1 MRLSSLL
8 SKLLL
13 LCLSLGVVGIL
24 VATFAFITAYPQLP
38 PVTALTDYSPKLPL
52 RIYSREGI
60 LIGEFGQENREFIGI
75 ESVPSL
81 LKNAIIASE
90 DEHFLEHH
98 GIDFYGIGRAAIANL
113 SARGARQGASTITM
127 QVARN
132 FFLSSEKTF
141 TRKFNEALLAIKIE
155 RHLTKDQ
162 ILELYIN
169 QIYLGQR
176 AFGFAAAS
184 KVYFGKTLSQAS
196 LAEISMLS
204 GLPKA
209 PSKYNPVVNL
219 KRAKQRQSYVLNR
232 MFGLGFISDRDLE
245 AAKTERLKV
254 SSARPNPSRHAE
266 FFVEMVR
273 QELTEQYGDE
283 AYTKGLN
290 VHTTLSV
297 KHQEAGFQ
305 ALKKGLETHDQRQGY
320 RGPLATLH
328 IPSRIDDEVLEEF
341 LHDFE
346 KLEDLTPAV
355 VLDITPSA
363 IESYTKGVGFVTLS
377 GKGTQFG
384 SLDLLVG
391 SESVSPLKKGDLI
404 YVRKNNNEPWAL
416 SQLPAAEGT
425 VVSID
430 SDTGAIH
437 ALVGGYNFYRNK
449 FNHVTQAKRQPGSS
463 FKPFIYSAAL
473 ERGFTPGTIID
484 DAPFEIDESQTG
496 FKHWDPQNY
505 DGEFAGPISLRYA
518 LAKSKN
524 LVAIRILQAITPN
537 YARNFLSRFG
547 FNPKHHPPYLT
558 MALGAG
564 STTPLEMARG
574 YAVFANGG
582 YLVEPHFITRIEDI
596 EGNLLFKPKPQQAK
610 TTSDRMINERNVF
623 TMNSLLRGVIQNG
636 TGIRAKSLGRKDLAG
651 KTGTTNDNID
661 AWFAGFQ
668 RRIVAITWVGKD
680 QPEPLGDKET
690 GSKAALPIWIDY
702 MEVALKGIPEET
714 PPNPPEGIRS
724 VMINPKTGLPTDNDG
739 VLEYF
744 YDENAPSK
752 NSGMFF

>member
-1 MRLSSLL
+1 MRFSTVL

-13 LCLSLGVVGIL
+13 VCLGLGVVGIL
-24 VATFAFITAYPQLP
+24 VTTFAFVTTYPQLP
-38 PVTALTDYSPKLPL
+38 PVNKLTDYQPKLPL

-60 LIGEFGQENREFIGI
+60 LIGEFGEELREFIGI
-75 ESVPSL
+75 DSVPQSL
-81 LKNAIIASE
+81 KDAIIASE
-90 DEHFLEHH
+90 DEHFWEHH
-98 GIDFYGIGRAAIANL
+98 GIDFLGIGRAALANL
-113 SARGARQGASTITM
+113 SAGGARQGASTITM

-141 TRKFNEALLAIKIE
+141 ARKFNEALLAIKIE
-155 RHLTKDQ
+155 RNLTKNQ

-169 QIYLGQR
+169 QIYLGRR

-184 KVYFGKTLSQAS
+184 KVYFGKPLSQAS
-196 LAEISMLS
+196 LAEISMLA

-209 PSKYNPVVNL
+209 PSKYNPLVNL
-219 KRAKQRQSYVLNR
+219 KRAKQRQAYVLKR
-232 MFGLGFISDRDLE
+232 MSSLGFVSDRELE
-245 AAKTERLKV
+245 EAKVARLEL
-254 SSARPNPSRHAE
+254 SSVRVNPSRHSE

-273 QELTEQYGDE
+273 QALTEQYGKE
-283 AYTKGLN
+283 AYTRGLN

-297 KHQEAGFQ
+297 EHQEAGFR
-305 ALKKGLETHDQRQGY
+305 ALKNGLEAHDQREGY
-320 RGPLATLH
+320 RGPIAT
-328 IPSRIDDEVLEEF
+328 IDIRARVNDDTLEEVLDDLERF
-341 LHDFE
+341 
-346 KLEDLTPAV
+346 EDLNPAV
-355 VLDITPSA
+355 VVDITSSTIKA
-363 IESYTKGVGFVTLS
+363 YTKDVGFVTLS
-377 GKGTQFG
+377 DKGTQFG

-404 YVRKNNNEPWAL
+404 YIRKNNNGFWLL
-416 SQLPAAEGT
+416 SQLPLAEGA

-430 SDTGAIH
+430 SDTGAIY
-437 ALVGGYNFYRNK
+437 ALVGGYNFYRNE
-449 FNHVTQAKRQPGSS
+449 FNHVTQARRQPGSS

-484 DAPFEIDESQTG
+484 DAPLQIDG
-496 FKHWDPQNY
+496 WAPQNV
-505 DGEFAGPISLRYA
+505 DEEFAGPISLRDA

-547 FNPKHHPPYLT
+547 FNPKHHPPNLT

-596 EGNLLFKPKPQQAK
+596 EGNLLFKPKSRQTK
-610 TTSDRMINERNVF
+610 TTSDPMIDARNVF
-623 TMNSLLRGVIQNG
+623 TMNSLLQGVIQNG
-636 TGIRAKSLGRKDLAG
+636 TGMRAQYLGRKDLAG

-680 QPEPLGDKET
+680 QPESLGYNET
-690 GSKAALPIWIDY
+690 GSKVALPIWIDY
-702 MEVALKGIPEET
+702 MKVALKRIPQEEPPT
-714 PPNPPEGIRS
+714 PPGGIRS
-724 VMINPKTGLPTDNDG
+724 VLINPTTGLPTDKDG

-744 YDENAPSK
+744 YDENAPSED
-752 NSGMFF
+752 SVIFF

>member
-1 MRLSSLL
+1 MRLSSLF
-8 SKLLL
+8 SKFLL
-13 LCLSLGVVGIL
+13 LCFSLGVISIL
-24 VATFAFITAYPQLP
+24 VATFAFVAAYPQLP
-38 PVTALTDYSPKLPL
+38 PVTALTNYQPKLPL
-52 RIYSREGI
+52 RIYSREGV
-60 LIGEFGQENREFIGI
+60 LIGEFGQEHREFIGI
-75 ESVPSL
+75 SSVPEL
-81 LKNAIIASE
+81 LKNAIIAAE

-98 GIDFYGIGRAAIANL
+98 GIDFFGIGRAAIANL

-155 RHLTKDQ
+155 RNLTKNQ

-184 KVYFGKTLSQAS
+184 KIYFGKPLSQAS
-196 LAEISMLS
+196 LAEISMLA

-219 KRAKQRQSYVLNR
+219 KRAKQRQIYVLNR
-232 MFGLGFISDRDLE
+232 MFGLSFISDKELE
-245 AAKTERLKV
+245 VAKTAKLEL
-254 SSARPNPSRHAE
+254 SSARLNPSRHAE

-273 QELTEQYGDE
+273 RALTEQYGKE
-283 AYTKGLN
+283 AYTRGLN

-305 ALKKGLETHDQRQGY
+305 ALKKGLEAHDQREGY
-320 RGPLATLH
+320 RGSIAT
-328 IPSRIDDEVLEEF
+328 IDMPAKIDDEALEEL
-341 LHDFE
+341 LHDLE
-346 KLEDLTPAV
+346 KFEDLTPAV
-355 VLDITPSA
+355 VIDITQST
-363 IESYTKGVGFVTLS
+363 IEAYTKGVGLITLS
-377 GKGTQFG
+377 DKGTQFG
-384 SLDLLVG
+384 SSDLLVG
-391 SESVSPLKKGDLI
+391 SESVSPLEKGDLI
-404 YVRKNNNEPWAL
+404 YVRKNKIGFWLL
-416 SQLPAAEGT
+416 SQLPAAEGA

-496 FKHWDPQNY
+496 FQPWDPQNY
-505 DGEFAGPISLRYA
+505 GGEFAGPINLRYA

-537 YARNFLSRFG
+537 YARSFLSRFG

-596 EGNLLFKPKPQQAK
+596 EGNPLFKRKSRKIK
-610 TTSDRMINERNVF
+610 TTSDRVINARNVF
-623 TMNSLLRGVIQNG
+623 TMNSLLQGVIQNG
-636 TGIRAKSLGRKDLAG
+636 TGIRAKSLDRKDLAG

-702 MEVALKGIPEET
+702 MKVALKDIPKER
-714 PPNPPEGIRS
+714 PPTPPEGIRS
-724 VMINPKTGLPTDNDG
+724 VLIDPTTGLPTDNDG

-752 NSGMFF
+752 NSGILF

>member
-305 ALKKGLETHDQRQGY
+305 A
-320 RGPLATLH
+320 
-328 IPSRIDDEVLEEF
+328 
-341 LHDFE
+341 
-346 KLEDLTPAV
+346 
-355 VLDITPSA
+355 
-363 IESYTKGVGFVTLS
+363 
-377 GKGTQFG
+377 
-384 SLDLLVG
+384 
-391 SESVSPLKKGDLI
+391 
-404 YVRKNNNEPWAL
+404 
-416 SQLPAAEGT
+416 
-425 VVSID
+425 
-430 SDTGAIH
+430 
-437 ALVGGYNFYRNK
+437 
-449 FNHVTQAKRQPGSS
+449 
-463 FKPFIYSAAL
+463 
-473 ERGFTPGTIID
+473 
-484 DAPFEIDESQTG
+484 
-496 FKHWDPQNY
+496 
-505 DGEFAGPISLRYA
+505 
-518 LAKSKN
+518 
-524 LVAIRILQAITPN
+524 
-537 YARNFLSRFG
+537 
-547 FNPKHHPPYLT
+547 
-558 MALGAG
+558 
-564 STTPLEMARG
+564 
-574 YAVFANGG
+574 
-582 YLVEPHFITRIEDI
+582 
-596 EGNLLFKPKPQQAK
+596 
-610 TTSDRMINERNVF
+610 
-623 TMNSLLRGVIQNG
+623 
-636 TGIRAKSLGRKDLAG
+636 
-651 KTGTTNDNID
+651 
-661 AWFAGFQ
+661 
-668 RRIVAITWVGKD
+668 
-680 QPEPLGDKET
+680 
-690 GSKAALPIWIDY
+690 
-702 MEVALKGIPEET
+702 
-714 PPNPPEGIRS
+714 
-724 VMINPKTGLPTDNDG
+724 
-739 VLEYF
+739 
-744 YDENAPSK
+744 
-752 NSGMFF
+752 